1 MVSKSRYAYSYIKGK
16 KAEDLFNDVMVSRG
30 NTIEPSSK
38 EDNINKHI
46 DFYVNN
52 KGIDVKGN
60 KTRDSIWLEI
70 KNVKGDKGW
79 LEGEADYIVFDIID
93 LEAFSFF
100 KRKELLKF
108 VKEIKE
114 KTTNKKDYLKLYTR
128 ENRKDIIVRVNYNM
142 IKHLEKQIIF
152 YEKNKKP

>member
-30 NTIEPSSK
+30 NTIEPASK